1 METQPVG
8 SMTKKTENGVTTA
21 VYENA
26 AKKKLKAG
34 ELVLCMAINQMRS
47 AEAPMIAARC
57 GFDAIFLD
65 LDFALS
71 LRIALSVVFG
81 AGVRVYLVTL
91 RPLALVAR
99 LLWYSVSR
107 DSSRCVERAMAYSAS
122 R

>member
-1 METQPVG
+1 MIWVVAGFT
-8 SMTKKTENGVTTA
+8 SSTT
-21 VYENA
+21 
-26 AKKKLKAG
+26 L
-34 ELVLCMAINQMRS
+34 LS
-47 AEAPMIAARC
+47 APLDAQSTI
-57 GFDAIFLD
+57 AIFLD

-81 AGVRVYLVTL
+81 AGLRVYLVTL

-107 DSSRCVERAMAYSAS
+107 DSSRCVGRAMAYSAS